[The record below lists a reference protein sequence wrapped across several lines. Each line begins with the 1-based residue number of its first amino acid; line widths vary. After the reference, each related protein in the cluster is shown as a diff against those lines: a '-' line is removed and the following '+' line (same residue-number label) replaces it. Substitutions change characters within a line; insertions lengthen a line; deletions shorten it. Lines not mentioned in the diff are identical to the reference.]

1 MSAPETARDVI
12 NGVLHAHWGPT
23 LPDDETDCCTDAV
36 LDALTEAGFA
46 VVELPKPHPRE
57 DIGEV
62 TTRWEDGLP
71 HTVDVWDDNPDQ
83 VQLSYEFE
91 PAEPLTPSEARYLGA
106 ALLAAAAYAEA
117 GEGDE

>member
-12 NGVLHAHWGPT
+12 AEELCRLDEGWMVADY
-23 LPDDETDCCTDAV
+23 LPDADGV

-46 VVELPKPHPRE
+46 VVKLPDPHPRE

-71 HTVDVWDDNPDQ
+71 HTVDVWDDNRDQ
-83 VQLSYEFE
+83 VQLSYNFE
-91 PAEPLTPSEARYLGA
+91 PSEPLTPSESRYLGS